1 MDNNIRGVYR
11 VAFIRR
17 CAQRGLAQRG
27 FVSVFFFLAV
37 PADHFSAYLNA
48 YQPLVLLVVTG
59 HFDAVC
65 SHASTMP
72 EKWSGRQ

>member
-17 CAQRGLAQRG
+17 CARRSLAQRG
-27 FVSVFFFLAV
+27 FVGVFSFFAM
-37 PADHFSAYLNA
+37 PADHFSAYLDA
-48 YQPLVLLVVTG
+48 YQPLVLLLITG

-65 SHASTMP
+65 FHASTMP
-72 EKWSGRQ
+72 EKWSLRQ

>member
-17 CAQRGLAQRG
+17 CAQCSLAQCG
-27 FVSVFFFLAV
+27 FVSVFSFLAV
-37 PADHFSAYLNA
+37 ASDHFSAYLDA
-48 YQPLVLLVVTG
+48 YQPLVLLLVTG

-65 SHASTMP
+65 FHASTMP
-72 EKWSGRQ
+72 ENWSVRQ